1 MRGLVEQNYE
11 QTFKEFKM
19 MLRSNGNV
27 LKEDEI
33 DEIVE
38 KYDAVLNDVKFT
50 LAEFIKTGD

>member
-19 MLRSNGNV
+19 MSRSNGNV